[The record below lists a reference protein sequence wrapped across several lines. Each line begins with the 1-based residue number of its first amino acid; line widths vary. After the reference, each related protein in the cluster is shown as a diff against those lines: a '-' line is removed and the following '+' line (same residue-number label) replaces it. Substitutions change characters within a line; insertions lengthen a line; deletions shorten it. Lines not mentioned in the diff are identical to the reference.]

1 MKKYIREI
9 LNDLK
14 LAPGQKKLKS
24 AVPTDLDN
32 QTLSKDMDII
42 MLTYPGGQERTEAQF
57 RSLLQ
62 ASGFELQSI
71 TPTTSMVS
79 VVEGKPV

>member
-14 LAPGQKKLKS
+14 KPES

-32 QTLSKDMDII
+32 QILSDDPAERVRQ
-42 MLTYPGGQERTEAQF
+42 LDQQAQENEERE
-57 RSLLQ
+57 S
-62 ASGFELQSI
+62 SS
-71 TPTTSMVS
+71 
-79 VVEGKPV
+79 

>member
-14 LAPGQKKLKS
+14 KPDQ

-32 QTLSKDMDII
+32 QILSDDPAERVRQ
-42 MLTYPGGQERTEAQF
+42 LDQQAQENEERE
-57 RSLLQ
+57 S
-62 ASGFELQSI
+62 SS
-71 TPTTSMVS
+71 
-79 VVEGKPV
+79 

>member
-14 LAPGQKKLKS
+14 LTPGQKKAEP

-32 QTLSKDMDII
+32 QILSKDPAQRVRQLD
-42 MLTYPGGQERTEAQF
+42 QQAQQSEERQ
-57 RSLLQ
+57 
-62 ASGFELQSI
+62 
-71 TPTTSMVS
+71 TSS
-79 VVEGKPV
+79 